1 MGRQYDIIIP
11 NDNFYL
17 ERGLMKKTDNNRSGE
32 KIRIFALGGLD
43 EDGKNMIIVEI
54 DQDIYVIEA
63 GIKFPEEKESLGIE
77 FIVQDFTYLIENKD
91 RIQGVFITH
100 GHDDVM
106 GALPY
111 LLKNVNANVYTSP
124 FTSKAIHRVLKKER
138 IKGSKIYTIK
148 RHDTKKIGSH
158 KVVFFPVTHA
168 YPGAYGLAIQSSQ
181 GYIVYSG
188 EFIEDYDDLEDAYRG
203 DFTTCSKLGNEG
215 VLVLLQE
222 SKGAERTGHTAPN
235 HRIGD
240 KFCQVLEQNDHKR
253 VFVSLYTQSVYRV
266 QEIIDSCIQY
276 KRKMIFYTRELRELV
291 SDLEE
296 MGFEIP
302 SSLIL
307 DPKKVTEVKEDVVVI
322 ISGQGKSLFKTLSN
336 IANNEVEEIE
346 FDQNDVV
353 VIASPVIPGVEK
365 VFKSMENDIYKEEGQ
380 IIVLDRNVLS
390 MHPSKEDLKMMIFLM
405 KPKYYI
411 PVKGEYRHLYMNSE
425 IALEMGYRPNQ
436 IILLDNGQ
444 VATFENG
451 KLRSCSMELDLHDVM
466 IDGKENWDMAGVV
479 LKDREILSTDGVM
492 ILAIGLDAKTKK
504 IINGPDIQTRG
515 LIYVKDAE
523 YISTDVAKIMEDTIQ
538 QAVKDKTY
546 DNLTVRNEIRD
557 KISRY
562 LFKQTAKRPMVL
574 PVILEI
580 NL

>member
-1 MGRQYDIIIP
+1 MKNKNNKEISSV
-11 NDNFYL
+11 N
-17 ERGLMKKTDNNRSGE
+17 ER
-32 KIRIFALGGLD
+32 IRIFCLGGLD
-43 EDGKNMIIVEI
+43 EDGKNMMVVEV
-54 DQDIYVIEA
+54 DQDIYIIEA

-77 FIVQDFTYLIENKD
+77 FIVQDFTYLIENQD
-91 RIQGVFITH
+91 RIAGIFITH

-111 LLKNVNANVYTSP
+111 LMKNVKANIYTSP
-124 FTSKAIHRVLKKER
+124 LASKAIHKVFKKER
-138 IKGSKIYTIK
+138 ITGSKIYTIK
-148 RHDTKKIGSH
+148 RHDQRKIGTH

-168 YPGAYGLAIQSSQ
+168 YPGTFGLAISSSQ

-188 EFIEDYDDLEDAYRG
+188 EFIEDYDDLHDSYRG

-222 SKGAERTGHTAPN
+222 SKGAERSGHTAPN
-235 HRIGD
+235 HRITE
-240 KFCQVLEQNDHKR
+240 KFSQVLEQTDHNR
-253 VFVSLYTQSVYRV
+253 VFVSVYTQSVYRI
-266 QEIIDSCIQY
+266 QKIIECCIQY
-276 KRKMIFYTRELRELV
+276 DRPMIFYSKELRELV
-291 SDLEE
+291 TNLED
-296 MGFEIP
+296 FNVSIP
-302 SSLIL
+302 NKLVL
-307 DPKKVTEVKEDVVVI
+307 DPSYIKEAPDNVVVI
-322 ISGQGKSLFKTLSN
+322 ISGQGKSLFKTMSN
-336 IANNEVEEIE
+336 IANNEVEDIV
-346 FDQNDVV
+346 FTQNDVI

-365 VFKSMENDIYKEEGQ
+365 VFKSMENDIYKEEGR
-380 IIVLDRNVLS
+380 ILVLDRNVLS
-390 MHPSKEDLKMMIFLM
+390 MHPSKEDLKMMLFLM

-425 IALEMGYRPNQ
+425 IALEMGYKPSQ

-444 VATFENG
+444 VATFENQ
-451 KLRSCSMELDLHDVM
+451 KLRSCSMELELHDVM

-523 YISTDVAKIMEDTIQ
+523 YITTDVGKILEDTIQ
-538 QAVKDKTY
+538 EAVANKTY
-546 DNLTVRNEIRD
+546 DNLTTRNEIRD
-557 KISRY
+557 KISKY
-562 LFKQTAKRPMVL
+562 LYKQTAKRPMVL

-580 NL
+580 NNQ

>member
-1 MGRQYDIIIP
+1 MY
-11 NDNFYL
+11 
-17 ERGLMKKTDNNRSGE
+17 KKNNKETSFANE
-32 KIRIFALGGLD
+32 KIRIFCLGGLD
-43 EDGKNMIIVEI
+43 EDGKNMMVVEV
-54 DQDIYVIEA
+54 DRDIYIVEA

-77 FIVQDFTYLIENKD
+77 FIVQDFSYLIENKD
-91 RIQGVFITH
+91 RIAGIFITH

-111 LLKNVNANVYTSP
+111 LMKSIKANIYTSP
-124 FTSKAIHRVLKKER
+124 LASKAIHKVFKKER
-138 IKGSKIYTIK
+138 ITGSKIYTIK
-148 RHDTKKIGSH
+148 RHDSRKIGSH

-168 YPGAYGLAIQSSQ
+168 YPGTFGLAISTKQ

-188 EFIEDYDDLEDAYRG
+188 EFIEDYDDLHDSYRG
-203 DFTTCSKLGNEG
+203 DFTTCSELGNEG

-222 SKGAERTGHTAPN
+222 SKGAERSGHTAPN

-240 KFCQVLEQNDHKR
+240 KFSQVLEQNHSKR
-253 VFVSLYTQSVYRV
+253 VFVSVYMQSVYRI
-266 QEIIDSCIQY
+266 QEIIDACIQY
-276 KRKMIFYTRELRELV
+276 QRPMIFYTKELCELV
-291 SDLEE
+291 SNLEDY
-296 MGFEIP
+296 GLQIP
-302 SSLIL
+302 KNLVL
-307 DPKKVTEVKEDVVVI
+307 DPTKIKEAPDNVVLV

-336 IANNEVEEIE
+336 IANNEVDDIV
-346 FDQNDVV
+346 FTQNDVI

-365 VFKSMENDIYKEEGQ
+365 VFKSMENDIYKEEGT

-425 IALEMGYRPNQ
+425 IALEMGYRPSQ
-436 IILLDNGQ
+436 IILLDSGQ
-444 VATFENG
+444 VATFENQ

-523 YISTDVAKIMEDTIQ
+523 YITTDVAKILEDTIQ
-538 QAVKDKTY
+538 EAVKNKTY
-546 DNLTVRNEIRD
+546 DNLTTRNEIRD

-562 LFKQTAKRPMVL
+562 LYKQTAKRPMVL

-580 NL
+580 NN

>member
-1 MGRQYDIIIP
+1 M
-11 NDNFYL
+11 N
-17 ERGLMKKTDNNRSGE
+17 ER
-32 KIRIFALGGLD
+32 IRIFCLGGLD
-43 EDGKNMIIVEI
+43 EDGKNMMVVEVN
-54 DQDIYVIEA
+54 QDIYIIEA

-77 FIVQDFTYLIENKD
+77 FIVQDFTYLIENQD
-91 RIQGVFITH
+91 RIAGIFITH

-106 GALPY
+106 GALPF
-111 LLKNVNANVYTSP
+111 LMKNIKTNIYTSP
-124 FTSKAIHRVLKKER
+124 LASKVLHKVFKKER
-138 IKGSKIYTIK
+138 ITGSKIYTIK
-148 RHDTKKIGSH
+148 RHDQRKIGSH

-168 YPGAYGLAIQSSQ
+168 YPGTFGLAISTSQ

-188 EFIEDYDDLEDAYRG
+188 EFIEDYDDLHDSYRG

-222 SKGAERTGHTAPN
+222 SKGAERSGHTAPN
-235 HRIGD
+235 HRITE
-240 KFCQVLEQNDHKR
+240 KFSQVLEQTDHNR
-253 VFVSLYTQSVYRV
+253 VFVSVYTQSVYRI
-266 QEIIDSCIQY
+266 QEIIECCIQY
-276 KRKMIFYTRELRELV
+276 NRPMIFYSKELRELV
-291 SDLEE
+291 ANLED
-296 MGFEIP
+296 FNVSIP
-302 SSLIL
+302 KNLIL
-307 DPKKVTEVKEDVVVI
+307 DPSLIKEAPDNVVLI
-322 ISGQGKSLFKTLSN
+322 ISGQGKSLFKTMSN
-336 IANNEVEEIE
+336 IANNEVDDIV
-346 FDQNDVV
+346 FTQNDVI

-365 VFKSMENDIYKEEGQ
+365 VFKSMENDIYKEEGT
-380 IIVLDRNVLS
+380 ILVLDRNVLS

-425 IALEMGYRPNQ
+425 IALEMGYKPSQ

-444 VATFENG
+444 VATFENQ
-451 KLRSCSMELDLHDVM
+451 KLRSCSMELELHDVM

-523 YISTDVAKIMEDTIQ
+523 YITTDVGRILEETIEE
-538 QAVKDKTY
+538 AVANKTY
-546 DNLTVRNEIRD
+546 DNLTTRNEIRD
-557 KISRY
+557 KISKY
-562 LFKQTAKRPMVL
+562 LYKQTAKRPMVL

-580 NL
+580 NSR